1 MLAAALLD
9 LVGDGSQAA
18 ALDTVIEAVRRLA
31 GAETAA
37 LDSSGGTAESDAT
50 GHVLGLTIWLP
61 DDQFA
66 HILLEREA
74 EAFDHEERRLAQL
87 AVGAV
92 SLVLML
98 ADADTNGAD
107 APATRDA
114 ERVLPQ
120 LAELTSFASL
130 AAAAAVAA
138 GADGAVL
145 ARLFAEEQQLE
156 LIGVADI
163 SQESIRAWRRQP
175 LSGDSV
181 LAEAV
186 CTGRTVHAPG
196 ALLPGDRTGGSAV
209 AIPLVA
215 SGRLLGA
222 LGLDYAVART
232 FDGADRIRLQALG
245 RQTAE
250 AFDSLEHDVFHDLV
264 RRLQDLTAALAA
276 GHSRRDIADA
286 IVAQGIGALGAIAG
300 SVVLLEAQGDRLRI
314 VASHGYPGE
323 LVAAFDALPLDFPA
337 AIADVVRTG
346 AAVVLESP
354 EEFDERYPEVRAIR
368 GRPAEHAAVALPLV
382 AGDEPFGVLTF
393 SFLGTHVFD
402 HDERGFLLALSRL
415 CAQALDSAN
424 RALLYDRTA
433 RLQVVTAQ
441 LGQALTPGDV
451 GRTVIDEAFAALGA
465 CGGRVVVRDPDTGV
479 ATTIASLGY
488 PADFESELRGTD
500 NGPLMPL
507 EAAILRNETVLIES
521 LTTARDEWPLAAAV
535 LDRHGRPAVAAVPL
549 CSRGGVIGAIGFV
562 WSEERRFLEE
572 DVSFLGA
579 LAGVCAQALDRARLY
594 DESEQIRDRLRH
606 LLDHLGEA
614 VIAVDLD
621 LRVTYANEEAARI
634 FGGRRQLV
642 GRLLPDR
649 WPELALRGIAKSQ
662 LAADAEP
669 VDERVTLSDGRTI
682 EVVAMS
688 DNGGATLV
696 LRDISRWERQERA
709 EREFV
714 ANAAHE
720 LRTPLAAIA
729 AAADALQRGAKD
741 TPSERDYY
749 IGGVVSEVDRLVRLS
764 DSLLLLA
771 RAQADPQVLR
781 RERIDLEPL
790 LTDVAARLEV
800 RPGVRVVVDC
810 DDGATV
816 GERALLDASLTNVA
830 RNASRH
836 TKAGTIS
843 LSCRVVG
850 KRVVIEI
857 SDTGVGMSE
866 DVRDRATD
874 RFFRGVQRNRDGFGL
889 GLAMAQEMVH
899 ALEGELEIVSR
910 RGGGT
915 TIKITL
921 DAA

>member
-1 MLAAALLD
+1 MLAAALRD
-9 LVGDGSQAA
+9 LAGDGSQAA
-18 ALDTVIEAVRRLA
+18 ALDTVTEAVRRLA
-31 GAETAA
+31 RAETAA
-37 LDSSGGTAESDAT
+37 LDSSGEAAESDAT
-50 GHVLGLTIWLP
+50 GHMFGLTIWLP
-61 DDQFA
+61 DDQLA
-66 HILLEREA
+66 HILLEREE

-87 AVGAV
+87 AVAGA

-120 LAELTSFASL
+120 LAELTTFASL
-130 AAAAAVAA
+130 AAAAAAAA

-145 ARLFAEEQQLE
+145 ARLSAEEQQLE
-156 LIGVADI
+156 LIGVAGM
-163 SQESIRAWRRQP
+163 SEKSIRVWRRQP
-175 LSGDSV
+175 LSGDSA

-186 CTGRTVHAPG
+186 RAGRTVHASG
-196 ALLPGDRTGGSAV
+196 ALLPGDRTIGSGV

-222 LGLDYAVART
+222 LGLDYAAVRT
-232 FDGADRIRLQALG
+232 FDDADRIRLEALG

-264 RRLQDLTAALAA
+264 GRLHDLTEALAA
-276 GHSRRDIADA
+276 SHSRRDIADV

-300 SVVLLEAQGDRLRI
+300 SVVLLEAQSDRLRI

-354 EEFDERYPEVRAIR
+354 EEFDERYPEVRAVR

-382 AGDEPFGVLTF
+382 AGDEPFGVLAF
-393 SFLGTHVFD
+393 SFPGTRVFD

-424 RALLYDRTA
+424 QALLYDRTA
-433 RLQVVTAQ
+433 RLQAVTAQ
-441 LGQALTPGDV
+441 LGKALTPGDV
-451 GRTVIDEAFAALGA
+451 GRTVIDEAFSALGA
-465 CGGRVVVRDPDTGV
+465 CGGRVVLRDPATGV
-479 ATTIASLGY
+479 ATTIAIAGY
-488 PADFESELRGTD
+488 PADFDGGLRGAD
-500 NGPLMPL
+500 NGPIMPL
-507 EAAILRNETVLIES
+507 EAAILRNETVLVES

-535 LDRHGRPAVAAVPL
+535 LARHGNPAVAAVPL
-549 CSRGGVIGAIGFV
+549 CSRGDVIGAIGFV

-579 LAGVCAQALDRARLY
+579 LAGVCAQALDRALLY
-594 DESEQIRDRLRH
+594 DDSERIRDRLRH

-614 VIAVDLD
+614 VIAVDSG
-621 LRVTYANEEAARI
+621 LRVTYANEEAAQI
-634 FGGRRQLV
+634 FGGGPHV

-649 WPELALRGIAKSQ
+649 WPELALRGIVKSQ
-662 LAADAEP
+662 LTVDSEP
-669 VDERVTLSDGRTI
+669 VDERVTLSDGRTF
-682 EVVAMS
+682 EVVAMP
-688 DNGGATLV
+688 DAGGATLV

-741 TPSERDYY
+741 MPSERDYY

-764 DSLLLLA
+764 ESLLLLA

-781 RERIDLEPL
+781 RERIELEPL

-810 DDGATV
+810 DDSAIL
-816 GERALLDASLTNVA
+816 GERALLDGALTNVA

-836 TKAGTIS
+836 TKVGTIS
-843 LSCRVVG
+843 LSCRAVG
-850 KRVVIEI
+850 TRVVIEI
-857 SDTGVGMSE
+857 ADTGVGMSE
-866 DVRDRATD
+866 EVRARAAD

-899 ALEGELEIVSR
+899 AVEGELEIVSR